1 MLRSLINEYESMM
14 IQDLQKFIR
23 IDSIENE
30 RKADMPFG
38 QKVNDALKFV
48 LNKGKEF
55 GFKTKNINGYAGYVE
70 IGSGEHLI
78 GILVHVDVVPSG
90 SGWVYPPFGG
100 VIVDNKIYGRGAIDN
115 KGPIISSLYSMK
127 VLLENNMLKEGNRIR
142 LIIGTAEETSW
153 EGIRYYVNNEEIPNV
168 SFTPDAN
175 FPVIHGEKG
184 LLDFDLNMHFKNKNN
199 ENDGISILSID
210 GGDSRNMV
218 PSKSMARLFVPQ
230 KEIKEFLNKID
241 EYNSKYTAK
250 IKAIFDSDFVKL
262 LIDGKA
268 AHGSTPEKGIN
279 SISYMILFLN
289 SLSTDDGDKTKFL
302 EYYSRL
308 IGIEYDGMSLNC
320 NFHDVLSGNLTLN
333 VGTIKLKDNNVKL
346 ECNLRYPI
354 SVNYNKIKNIIN
366 LKLKDTSFEYFEYE
380 HLKPIFFSKNDSI
393 VKKLMDV
400 YKEVTQDNEAKP
412 IVIGGATYAR
422 ALPNTLAFGPVFPK
436 QKELAHE
443 PNEYIKIEHLKT
455 ITEIY
460 GKAIIAL
467 CK

>member
-1 MLRSLINEYESMM
+1 M

-23 IDSIENE
+23 IDSIEDKKKVN
-30 RKADMPFG
+30 MPFG
-38 QKVNDALKFV
+38 QKVNDALEFV
-48 LNKGKEF
+48 LNKGDEF
-55 GFKTKNINGYAGYVE
+55 GFKTKNVDGYAGYVE

-78 GILVHVDVVPSG
+78 GILGHVDVVPSG
-90 SGWVYPPFGG
+90 SGWAYPPFEG

-115 KGPIISSLYSMK
+115 KGPIISALYSMK
-127 VLLENNMLKEGNRIR
+127 ILSENNMVNEGNRIR

-153 EGIRYYVNNEEIPNV
+153 EGIRHYVNNEEIPNV

-184 LLDFDLNMHFKNKNN
+184 LLDFDLNMHFKNKISEN
-199 ENDGISILSID
+199 EISVLSID
-210 GGDSRNMV
+210 GGESRNMV
-218 PSKSMARLFVPQ
+218 PSKSMARLFVPP
-230 KEIKEFLNKID
+230 KKMKEFLNKIE
-241 EYNSKYTAK
+241 EYNNKYIAK
-250 IKAIFDSDFVKL
+250 IKAIFDPDSVKL

-279 SISYMILFLN
+279 AISYMILFLN
-289 SLSTDDGDKTKFL
+289 SLNIKDGDKSKFL
-302 EYYSRL
+302 EHYSSL

-333 VGTIKLKDNNVKL
+333 IGTIRLKDNHVKL

-354 SVNYNKIKNIIN
+354 SVNYDNIKHNLN
-366 LKLKDTSFEYFEYE
+366 LKLKNTSLEYFEYE
-380 HLKPIFFSKNDSI
+380 HLEPIFFSKSDSM
-393 VKKLMDV
+393 VKKLMNV

-443 PNEYIKIEHLKT
+443 PNEFIEIEHLKT

-460 GKAIIAL
+460 GKAILAL